1 LFLDEQSNHTLTHPH
16 PNFGTQNQKFCGSKN
31 PMVLGKVL
39 GNLSWAT
46 KAVKYGQAHLRD
58 LRVLYITESRRLKGN
73 LLQLTSLSPGAIKD
87 L

>member
-1 LFLDEQSNHTLTHPH
+1 
-16 PNFGTQNQKFCGSKN
+16 
-31 PMVLGKVL
+31 MVLGKVL